1 MRGVLFASD
10 LHLSPQRPDR
20 SQLFFELLEMAGGHV
35 EAVYLLGDLVEFWL
49 GDDDPD
55 PLHRA
60 LVGALSALTA
70 RGVRLSV
77 SVGNRD
83 FLMGPAFCADTG
95 ATLLPD
101 YHAIDLFGRPTLL
114 THGDLLCVKD
124 VQYQQFRRFV
134 RDPTNQQQFLGQTL
148 EQRRQIASQTRTGT
162 QESMLAKDDFIMDA
176 DENEIAGVMS
186 AHQVTHLIH
195 GHTHRPQIHHLTL
208 AGQPAERVVL
218 GDWYAGNEV
227 LWCTPATTSLLPAQ
241 ALVATLKRSIASRE

>member
-1 MRGVLFASD
+1 MLFASD

-20 SQLFFELLEMAGGHV
+20 AQVFFEFLEVAGAHA

-60 LVGALSALTA
+60 LVDALNTLTA

-83 FLMGPAFCADTG
+83 FLMGPAFCAGTG
-95 ATLLPD
+95 AALLPD
-101 YHAIDLFGRPTLL
+101 YHVIDLFGRRTLL

-124 VQYQQFRRFV
+124 VQYQQFRRLV
-134 RDPTNQQQFLGQTL
+134 RDPTKQQRFLGQTL

-176 DENEIAGVMS
+176 DENEVASVMS

-195 GHTHRPQIHHLTL
+195 GHTHRPQIHHFTL
-208 AGQPAERVVL
+208 AGQPAQRVVL

-227 LWCTPATTSLLPAQ
+227 LWCTPAATSLLPAQ
-241 ALVATLKRSIASRE
+241 DLVTTLTRPTASRK